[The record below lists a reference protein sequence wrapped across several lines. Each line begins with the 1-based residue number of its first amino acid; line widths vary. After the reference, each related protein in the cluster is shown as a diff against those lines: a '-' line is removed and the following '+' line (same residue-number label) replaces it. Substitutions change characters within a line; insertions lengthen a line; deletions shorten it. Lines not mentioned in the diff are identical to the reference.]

1 MINGFEGYTDELS
14 DHEKE
19 LLPAFIAGL
28 KNKVGKENAIT
39 NKAIQKAFQE
49 NDKWNIS
56 IPDARVRKI
65 INFIRIKG
73 LVPGLCASSNGY
85 YVAKDQE
92 EYTAYMEGLNDRIQA
107 QIAVWDAL
115 KKQYPTWQRQNK

>member
-28 KNKVGKENAIT
+28 KTKIGKENAIT

-65 INFIRIKG
+65 INFIR
-73 LVPGLCASSNGY
+73 S
-85 YVAKDQE
+85 
-92 EYTAYMEGLNDRIQA
+92 
-107 QIAVWDAL
+107 
-115 KKQYPTWQRQNK
+115 